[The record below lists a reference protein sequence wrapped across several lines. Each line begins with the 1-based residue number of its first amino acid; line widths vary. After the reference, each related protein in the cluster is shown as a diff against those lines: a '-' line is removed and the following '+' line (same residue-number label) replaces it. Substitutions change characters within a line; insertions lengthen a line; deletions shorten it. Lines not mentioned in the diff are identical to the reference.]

1 MTNKAANGQLIFSL
15 AFSIREQER
24 SLEFPL
30 QPAKSRVLKGA
41 EKAHHKQ
48 TKALSAHCCG
58 SRNVKAPGL
67 TVKEISFVFTHS
79 PSQVAIAS
87 RCALTSILFPR
98 R

>member
-1 MTNKAANGQLIFSL
+1 M
-15 AFSIREQER
+15 
-24 SLEFPL
+24 EFPP
-30 QPAKSRVLKGA
+30 QPVKSQVLKGT

-48 TKALSAHCCG
+48 TKAPFAHRCG
-58 SRNVKAPGL
+58 SKNVKAPGL
-67 TVKEISFVFTHS
+67 TVKETSFVFTHS